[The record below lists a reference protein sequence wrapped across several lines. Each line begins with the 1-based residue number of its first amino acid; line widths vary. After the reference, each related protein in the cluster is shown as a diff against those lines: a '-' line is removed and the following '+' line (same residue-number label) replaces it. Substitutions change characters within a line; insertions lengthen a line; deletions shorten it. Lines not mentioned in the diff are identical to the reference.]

1 VTTETETTTNA
12 AETATTTAAA
22 DTSTTETR
30 EVTLDDVYREAGL
43 DKLVTLENTQRE
55 ETTKQEPQKVEPSS
69 IPSAYDEENFKAFLA
84 RQATGT
90 TELEKAVKAMAG
102 YLTEQQRQAAAQA
115 TRADIEKAV
124 EAINEVVKHPKSKV
138 IEAALDGMVREDP
151 RLKAIWSNRA
161 KNPTAWNNALKI
173 VTKSIA
179 EDFSVKVDPNLVAA
193 QRARKDAQKQMATT
207 NAPDEASPVEER
219 LGKAQGADFDLE
231 WQRLVSGVSRRKG

>member
-1 VTTETETTTNA
+1 MTTETETTTNA
-12 AETATTTAAA
+12 ADTATTAAA

-43 DKLVTLENTQRE
+43 DKLVTQDNTQQQRQ
-55 ETTKQEPQKVEPSS
+55 ETTTQQETKKVEPSS

-84 RQATGT
+84 QQAAGT

-138 IEAALDGMVREDP
+138 IEAALDGMVREDV
-151 RLKAIWSNRA
+151 RLKAIWNNRG
-161 KNPTAWNNALKI
+161 KNPKAWSNALKI

-207 NAPDEASPVEER
+207 NSQDEGDPLEQR
-219 LGKAQGADFDLE
+219 LGKAQGLDFETE
-231 WQRLVSGVSRRKG
+231 WERLVRG

>member
-1 VTTETETTTNA
+1 
-12 AETATTTAAA
+12 
-22 DTSTTETR
+22 
-30 EVTLDDVYREAGL
+30 
-43 DKLVTLENTQRE
+43 
-55 ETTKQEPQKVEPSS
+55 
-69 IPSAYDEENFKAFLA
+69 
-84 RQATGT
+84 
-90 TELEKAVKAMAG
+90 MAG

-151 RLKAIWSNRA
+151 RLKAIWNNRG

-193 QRARKDAQKQMATT
+193 QRARKDAQRQMATT
-207 NAPDEASPVEER
+207 NAPDEAIRSKS
-219 LGKAQGADFDLE
+219 GLE
-231 WQRLVSGVSRRKG
+231 KRRASTSKPSGNAW